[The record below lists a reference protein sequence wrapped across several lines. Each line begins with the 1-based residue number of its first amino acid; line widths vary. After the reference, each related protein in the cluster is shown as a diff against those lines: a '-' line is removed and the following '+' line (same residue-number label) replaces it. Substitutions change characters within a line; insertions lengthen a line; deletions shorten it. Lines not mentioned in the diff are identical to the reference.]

1 MSKDKLNENLSDK
14 KIAENS
20 DVNLCSSGDE
30 IKLSDSKDDDYSRC
44 SIKAQNN
51 GNSLSH
57 LSDES
62 VESEN
67 FEHKEKQKDFPKR
80 ENKLSNGKRR
90 FKIRT
95 ADIAVTAVMTA
106 LVIVFT
112 SFIKV
117 PIGAGGYIHLGDLMI
132 LLSASILPLPFA
144 LLSSCVGAA
153 LSDVIVGA
161 PIWAPFSL
169 IVKALIVLCFTAKK
183 DKILCARNF
192 IGCGLSC
199 IITVVGY
206 FFSEVI
212 IYGNWGAYV
221 SMPWN
226 LVQAVV
232 AAVGYM
238 VIGVAFDKMKVKKF
252 IYKK

>member
-1 MSKDKLNENLSDK
+1 MAKDKFDD
-14 KIAENS
+14 NS
-20 DVNLCSSGDE
+20 M
-30 IKLSDSKDDDYSRC
+30 
-44 SIKAQNN
+44 
-51 GNSLSH
+51 
-57 LSDES
+57 
-62 VESEN
+62 
-67 FEHKEKQKDFPKR
+67 
-80 ENKLSNGKRR
+80 ENKAVNSEDSLRVSEEVDQNSGKIENDFSQSVGLQNDDNLISASEKENGRVDDCVKPADTKSDISAKGKKR

-232 AAVGYM
+232 AAETGALM
-238 VIGVAFDKMKVKKF
+238 
-252 IYKK
+252 

>member
-1 MSKDKLNENLSDK
+1 MAKDKFDDNSMENKAVNSEDSLRVSEEVDQNSDK
-14 KIAENS
+14 VENDFSQSVGLQNDDNLISASKKENGRVDDCVKPADTKS
-20 DVNLCSSGDE
+20 DISA
-30 IKLSDSKDDDYSRC
+30 K
-44 SIKAQNN
+44 
-51 GNSLSH
+51 
-57 LSDES
+57 
-62 VESEN
+62 
-67 FEHKEKQKDFPKR
+67 
-80 ENKLSNGKRR
+80 GKKR

>member
-1 MSKDKLNENLSDK
+1 MPKDKFDD
-14 KIAENS
+14 NS
-20 DVNLCSSGDE
+20 M
-30 IKLSDSKDDDYSRC
+30 
-44 SIKAQNN
+44 
-51 GNSLSH
+51 
-57 LSDES
+57 
-62 VESEN
+62 
-67 FEHKEKQKDFPKR
+67 
-80 ENKLSNGKRR
+80 ENKAVNSEDSLRVSEEVDQNSGKVENDFSQSVGLQNDDNLISASEKENGRVDDCVKPADTKSDISAKGKKR

-238 VIGVAFDKMKVKKF
+238 VIGVAFDKMKVKKL

>member
-1 MSKDKLNENLSDK
+1 MPKDKFDD
-14 KIAENS
+14 NS
-20 DVNLCSSGDE
+20 M
-30 IKLSDSKDDDYSRC
+30 
-44 SIKAQNN
+44 
-51 GNSLSH
+51 
-57 LSDES
+57 
-62 VESEN
+62 
-67 FEHKEKQKDFPKR
+67 
-80 ENKLSNGKRR
+80 ENKAVNSEDSLRVSEGVDQNSGKVENDFSQSVGLQNDDNLISASEKENGRVDDCVKPADTKSDISAKGKKR

>member
-1 MSKDKLNENLSDK
+1 MAKDKFDD
-14 KIAENS
+14 NS
-20 DVNLCSSGDE
+20 M
-30 IKLSDSKDDDYSRC
+30 
-44 SIKAQNN
+44 
-51 GNSLSH
+51 
-57 LSDES
+57 
-62 VESEN
+62 
-67 FEHKEKQKDFPKR
+67 
-80 ENKLSNGKRR
+80 ENKAVNSEDSLRVSEEVDQNSGKVENDFSQSVGLQNDDNLISASEKENGRVDDCVKPADTKSDISAKGKKR

-169 IVKALIVLCFTAKK
+169 IVKALIVICFTAKK

-232 AAVGYM
+232 AAVGYI
-238 VIGVAFDKMKVKKF
+238 VIGIAFDKLKVKKF
-252 IYKK
+252 IYKR

>member
-1 MSKDKLNENLSDK
+1 MAKDKFDD
-14 KIAENS
+14 NS
-20 DVNLCSSGDE
+20 M
-30 IKLSDSKDDDYSRC
+30 
-44 SIKAQNN
+44 
-51 GNSLSH
+51 
-57 LSDES
+57 
-62 VESEN
+62 
-67 FEHKEKQKDFPKR
+67 
-80 ENKLSNGKRR
+80 ENKAVNSEDSLRVSEEVDQNSGKVENDFSQSVGLQNDDNLISASEKENGRVDDCVKPADTKSDISAKGKKR

-232 AAVGYM
+232 AAVGYI
-238 VIGVAFDKMKVKKF
+238 VIGIAFDKLKVKKF
-252 IYKK
+252 IYKR

>member
-1 MSKDKLNENLSDK
+1 MAKDKFDDNSMENKAVNSEDSLRVSEGVDQNSDK
-14 KIAENS
+14 VENDFSQSVGLQNDDNLISASEKENGRVDDCVKPADTKS
-20 DVNLCSSGDE
+20 DISA
-30 IKLSDSKDDDYSRC
+30 K
-44 SIKAQNN
+44 
-51 GNSLSH
+51 
-57 LSDES
+57 
-62 VESEN
+62 
-67 FEHKEKQKDFPKR
+67 
-80 ENKLSNGKRR
+80 GKKR

-232 AAVGYM
+232 AAVGYI
-238 VIGVAFDKMKVKKF
+238 VIGIAFDKLKVKKF
-252 IYKK
+252 IYKR